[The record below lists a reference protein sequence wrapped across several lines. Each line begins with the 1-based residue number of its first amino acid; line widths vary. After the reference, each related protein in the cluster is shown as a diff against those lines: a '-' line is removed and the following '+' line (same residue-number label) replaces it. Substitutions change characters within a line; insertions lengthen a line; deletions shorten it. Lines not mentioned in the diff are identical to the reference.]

1 MSQPE
6 VEGLLAP
13 RVVSNVVILRAELN
27 YLRNVKRRNARKIL
41 QKNTQQNLPELR
53 AETGVVTLSHEAG
66 SDLRRAWPSSGSAG
80 PADRCRCFR

>member
-41 QKNTQQNLPELR
+41 QKIRNKIRRSYVRKPE
-53 AETGVVTLSHEAG
+53 
-66 SDLRRAWPSSGSAG
+66 W
-80 PADRCRCFR
+80 

>member
-41 QKNTQQNLPELR
+41 QKIRNKIRRSCVRKPE
-53 AETGVVTLSHEAG
+53 
-66 SDLRRAWPSSGSAG
+66 W
-80 PADRCRCFR
+80 